1 MEILNQFLFGDPEV
15 QKAVV
20 PLALAAPAL
29 IKAGAAAL
37 PGVIKA
43 VGSVFGGGKRRR
55 EERAAQAAVNR
66 GRQAYETF
74 EFKDPSRNMTN
85 PFEDLTIN
93 QQQAQ
98 FASQQQQ
105 QALAGTLG
113 QLQGAAGSSGIA
125 ALAQSLAGQQSRN
138 LQAASASIGQQEAD
152 NQMARARGQQSLESA
167 RATGEQ
173 YVQGQELA
181 RTQTLL
187 GMDQQR
193 LGVAKQARA
202 AAKADL
208 IGGISEGLGAAAKSL
223 VPGAKSAAGSSAGVK
238 TAIGGSQGMNNVID
252 SMNVGGQLASIQIPS
267 VNFP

>member
-15 QKAVV
+15 QKAILPLVAAV
-20 PLALAAPAL
+20 PG
-29 IKAGAAAL
+29 I
-37 PGVIKA
+37 IKA
-43 VGSVFGGGKRRR
+43 VGSIVGSGARKR
-55 EERAAQAAVNR
+55 EERAAQEAVNR
-66 GRQAYETF
+66 QRQSYESF

-85 PFEDLTIN
+85 PFEDLTVN

-105 QALAGTLG
+105 QGLSSTLG

-138 LQAASASIGQQEAD
+138 LQASSAIIGQQEQA
-152 NQMARARGQQSLESA
+152 NQMLRAKGQQSLELA
-167 RATGEQ
+167 RAEGEQ

-193 LGVAKQARA
+193 LGVAKAARA
-202 AAKADL
+202 QAKSDL
-208 IGGISEGLGAAAKSL
+208 IGGISEAAGAAAGTFMPTVGEGGKLGQSMYQQY
-223 VPGAKSAAGSSAGVK
+223 KDSK
-238 TAIGGSQGMNNVID
+238 TPTVETPTGGTQGK
-252 SMNVGGQLASIQIPS
+252 
-267 VNFP
+267 

>member
-15 QKAVV
+15 QKALA

-98 FASQQQQ
+98 FASQQQ

-208 IGGISEGLGAAAKSL
+208 IGGISEGLGAAAQSI
-223 VPGAKSAAGSSAGVK
+223 VPK
-238 TAIGGSQGMNNVID
+238 TDFEKYNKQQNTRGKIK
-252 SMNVGGQLASIQIPS
+252 S
-267 VNFP
+267 VNAFSQ

>member
-15 QKAVV
+15 QKAFL
-20 PLALAAPAL
+20 PLLAAA
-29 IKAGAAAL
+29 
-37 PGVIKA
+37 PGIIKA
-43 VGSVFGGGKRRR
+43 VGSMVGSGKRKR
-55 EERAAQAAVNR
+55 EERAAQAAVNKQ
-66 GRQAYETF
+66 RQAYESF

-105 QALAGTLG
+105 QGLAGTLG

-138 LQAASASIGQQEAD
+138 LQAASASIGQQEQA
-152 NQMARARGQQSLESA
+152 NQMARAKGQQSLEGA
-167 RATGEQ
+167 RAKGEQ
-173 YVQGQELA
+173 YVQGQELT

-193 LGVAKQARA
+193 LGAAKAARA
-202 AAKADL
+202 QAKADL
-208 IGGISEGLGAAAKSL
+208 IGGISEAAGAGLTAGLGA
-223 VPGAKSAAGSSAGVK
+223 PGAKSAVGSSAGVK

-252 SMNVGGQLASIQIPS
+252 AQNVGGQLGSIQIPKYT
-267 VNFP
+267 F

>member
-15 QKAVV
+15 QKALA

-43 VGSVFGGGKRRR
+43 VGSAFGGGKRRR

-66 GRQAYETF
+66 QRQAYETF

-105 QALAGTLG
+105 QGLASTLG

-138 LQAASASIGQQEAD
+138 LQAASASIGQQEQA
-152 NQMARARGQQSLESA
+152 NQMARATGQQSLEKA
-167 RATGEQ
+167 RAAGEQ
-173 YVQGQELA
+173 YVQGQELT

-187 GMDQQR
+187 GMDQER
-193 LGVAKQARA
+193 LGVAKAARA
-202 AAKADL
+202 QAKSDL
-208 IGGISEGLGAAAKSL
+208 IGGISEAAGAAAGTFMPTVGKSGKL
-223 VPGAKSAAGSSAGVK
+223 G
-238 TAIGGSQGMNNVID
+238 N
-252 SMNVGGQLASIQIPS
+252 SMYQQYRDRNKKPPTGEVTITE
-267 VNFP
+267 

>member
-15 QKAVV
+15 QKAFLPLVAAV
-20 PLALAAPAL
+20 PG
-29 IKAGAAAL
+29 I
-37 PGVIKA
+37 IKA
-43 VGSVFGGGKRRR
+43 VGSIVGSGARKR
-55 EERAAQAAVNR
+55 EERAAQEAVNR
-66 GRQAYETF
+66 QRQSYESF

-85 PFEDLTIN
+85 PFEDLTVN

-105 QALAGTLG
+105 QGLSSTLG

-138 LQAASASIGQQEAD
+138 LQASSAIIGQQEQA
-152 NQMARARGQQSLESA
+152 NQMLRARGQQSLESA

-193 LGVAKQARA
+193 LGVAKAARA
-202 AAKADL
+202 QAKSDL
-208 IGGISEGLGAAAKSL
+208 IGGISEAAGAGLTAGLGA
-223 VPGAKSAAGSSAGVK
+223 PGAKSAVGSSAGVK
-238 TAIGGSQGMNNVID
+238 TAVGGSQGMNAYLD

-267 VNFP
+267 VKFP

>member
-15 QKAVV
+15 QKALA

-152 NQMARARGQQSLESA
+152 NQMARARGQQSLEQA

-223 VPGAKSAAGSSAGVK
+223 VPKPPTTK
-238 TAIGGSQGMNNVID
+238 TFDYFVND
-252 SMNVGGQLASIQIPS
+252 SKNQSFKIS
-267 VNFP
+267 